1 MSNNDKESKNIE
13 NEDIITSSADKLCN
27 ISNEIAKE
35 NNINNKHV
43 KIAFYDAKPYDIDIF
58 NEINQSYG
66 YDINYFKY
74 HLNPET
80 AVLAKGHNIV
90 CAFVN
95 DDISKATIDALY
107 NCGVRLISL
116 RCAGYNNVDLNASAN
131 KDVKVVRVPGYS
143 PEAVAEHAVALIM
156 TLNRK
161 THKAYNRTKENNFSL
176 NGLVGFNIYQKTVG
190 VIGTGKIGQAFIKI
204 MKGFGADVIA
214 YDPYPNEQLAQDL
227 GFKFVDLPDLYKKSD
242 IISIHCPL
250 TRDTYHLIN
259 KNSLSQMKNNVMI
272 INTSRGGIINTKDL
286 IKSLKTKQVGG
297 AGLDVYE
304 EEGSY
309 FFEDFSNEVIADDT
323 LARLLTFNNV
333 IVTSHQGFL
342 TKEALHNIAET
353 TLESIKAFSKGSE
366 LVNIV
371 S

>member
-1 MSNNDKESKNIE
+1 MSKHIENNKSINNTADDIINISSELIKESN
-13 NEDIITSSADKLCN
+13 T
-27 ISNEIAKE
+27 
-35 NNINNKHV
+35 NNKEM

-58 NEINQSYG
+58 NEINQNYG
-66 YDINYFKY
+66 YELSYFKY

-80 AVLAKGHNIV
+80 AILAKGHNAV

-95 DDISKATIDALY
+95 DEISKATIDELA
-107 NCGVRLISL
+107 NCGVKLIAL
-116 RCAGYNNVDLNASAN
+116 RCAGYNNVDLKYCAN
-131 KDVKVVRVPGYS
+131 KNIQVVSVPGYS

-161 THKAYNRTKENNFSL
+161 THKAYNRTKENNFSV
-176 NGLVGFNIYQKTVG
+176 NGLLGFNIYGKTIG

-204 MKGFGADVIA
+204 MKGFGANVIA
-214 YDPYPNEQLAQDL
+214 YDPYPNEKLAEGL
-227 GFKFVDLPDLYKKSD
+227 GFKFVDLPELYKNSD
-242 IISIHCPL
+242 IISLHCPL
-250 TRDTYHLIN
+250 TRDTHHLIN
-259 KNSLSQMKNNVMI
+259 KHSLSQMKSNVMI

-286 IKSLKTKQVGG
+286 IKSLKAKQVGS

-304 EEGSY
+304 EESSY
-309 FFEDFSNEVIADDT
+309 FFEDFSNEVITDDT

-353 TLESIKAFSKGSE
+353 TLKSVKAFQSGKE
-366 LVNIV
+366 LVNV
-371 S
+371 VR

>member
-1 MSNNDKESKNIE
+1 MSNKNKS
-13 NEDIITSSADKLCN
+13 ITNLADN
-27 ISNEIAKE
+27 ISNISSEIKKE
-35 NNINNKHV
+35 NIIKNTHV
-43 KIAFYDAKPYDIDIF
+43 KIAFYDSKPYDVEIF
-58 NEINQSYG
+58 NEINQNYG

-80 AVLAKGHNIV
+80 AVLAKDHNIV

-95 DDISKATIDALY
+95 DDISRATIDELY
-107 NCGVRLISL
+107 NCGVKLIAL
-116 RCAGYNNVDLNASAN
+116 RCAGYNNVDLKQSST
-131 KDVKVVRVPGYS
+131 KDIKIVRVPGYS
-143 PEAVAEHAVALIM
+143 PEAVAEHAIALIM

-161 THKAYNRTKENNFSL
+161 IHKAYSRTKENNFSL
-176 NGLVGFNIYQKTVG
+176 NGLLGFNIYQKTVG

-214 YDPYPNEQLAQDL
+214 YDPYPNEELAKEL
-227 GFKFVDLPDLYKKSD
+227 GFKFVDLPSLYKTSD
-242 IISIHCPL
+242 IISLHCPL
-250 TRDTYHLIN
+250 TKETHHLIN

-286 IKSLKTKQVGG
+286 IKSLKIKQVGS

-304 EEGSY
+304 EESNY

-342 TKEALHNIAET
+342 TKEALHNIANT
-353 TLESIKAFSKGSE
+353 TLESIKAFQTGKE
-366 LVNIV
+366 LVNAVI
-371 S
+371 